1 LRHGASSTVRFGAVV
16 QQSDRND
23 DFFRRRPQIHDSV
36 SSAVEDLT
44 GKSPTSLRDV
54 ITAARRDAASV

>member
-1 LRHGASSTVRFGAVV
+1 MGRRAPSVSARSSSKAIEMTTS
-16 QQSDRND
+16 SDA
-23 DFFRRRPQIHDSV
+23 RPQIHDSV